1 MKTNE
6 ILKSLRQKEGITQA
20 EAAEK
25 LGVSLSSY
33 QKYERDKGSVMPSLD
48 VLVKIADMYRVTTD
62 YLLGREKPS
71 IYYHEGLEERLKD
84 TYKKLP
90 REVRA
95 NILQAMYDAV
105 VGYQKEQEPEPVAQ
119 PITMTFYAD
128 AASAGTGEP
137 LSDNPTEE
145 IEIAETPEA
154 DNANCVIRINGDSM
168 QPTFAD
174 GDLVLVK
181 YQQTVE
187 LGEVGVFIVNGEGYI
202 KELGKNCLI
211 SHNDKYD
218 DIPLHDTD
226 TVRCTG
232 LVVGTAQEYGHKK
245 REPLR
250 TLARRSQGHI

>member
-1 MKTNE
+1 MKNNFKVAREARGYTQKE
-6 ILKSLRQKEGITQA
+6 CADLLGISLRAWQTYEQGISEPKQ
-20 EAAEK
+20 E
-25 LGVSLSSY
+25 LLC
-33 QKYERDKGSVMPSLD
+33 
-48 VLVKIADMYRVTTD
+48 KIADIFNESID
-62 YLLGREKPS
+62 YLLGRKEKPS
-71 IYYHEGLEERLKD
+71 IYYHEGLEERIKD

-95 NILQAMYDAV
+95 NILQAMYDAI
-105 VGYQKEQEPEPVAQ
+105 VGYQKEQEPEPVVQ

-154 DNANCVIRINGDSM
+154 DNANCVIRVNGDSM

-181 YQQTVE
+181 YQPTVE
-187 LGEVGVFIVNGEGYI
+187 LGEVGVFTVNGEGYI

-211 SHNDKYD
+211 SHNEKYD
-218 DIPLHDTD
+218 DIQLHDTD
-226 TVRCTG
+226 SVRCTG
-232 LVVGTAQEYGHKK
+232 LVIGTAQK
-245 REPLR
+245 L
-250 TLARRSQGHI
+250 